1 MVKKPNNKFSVSA
14 KKRIPS
20 KLPRH
25 SLEKMAMIFG
35 AFADATRLGILQEL
49 RTERLSVGA
58 LVELL
63 GTSQANISKHLKL
76 LHSAGLVIRERE
88 KTQVFYRVEEEAVY
102 EMCKYACKRLNDNA
116 SAHAVEADD
125 YFG

>member
-1 MVKKPNNKFSVSA
+1 MVKNANKKIDLTA
-14 KKRIPS
+14 KARNPAR
-20 KLPRH
+20 LPRH
-25 SLEKMAMIFG
+25 SLEKMALIFG

-49 RTERLSVGA
+49 RAGRQSVGA

-63 GTSQANISKHLKL
+63 GTSQANISKHLKQ

-116 SAHAVEADD
+116 SAHAVRADD
-125 YFG
+125 YFI